1 MTEEERLDMLADHY
15 RGFMSD
21 NKENKK
27 KDRAVWLENLDG
39 APGYMCSKCE
49 AIFDSTTPFCPNCKS
64 PMEKEVDMVNEPP
77 HYKTDKGFE
86 CIDVIEVSLGKK
98 GCIDFCL
105 GNALKY
111 LFRCKKKHDNS
122 IEDLKKAKWY
132 IDEANRRLD
141 LLEKYGDD

>member
-21 NKENKK
+21 KPVEELP
-27 KDRAVWLENLDG
+27 DAVRQLVEDANEI
-39 APGYMCSKCE
+39 K
-49 AIFDSTTPFCPNCKS
+49 
-64 PMEKEVDMVNEPP
+64 VDMVNEPP

>member
-1 MTEEERLDMLADHY
+1 
-15 RGFMSD
+15 MS
-21 NKENKK
+21 KK
-27 KDRAVWLENLDG
+27 KDIAEWIEVDRSFDRGFE
-39 APGYMCSKCE
+39 CSKCGV
-49 AIFDSTTPFCPNCKS
+49 FFLHTTPFCPNCKS
-64 PMEKEVDMVNEPP
+64 IMTLESRTDVLKEYDDYFMDEKEVDMVNEPP

-86 CIDVIEVSLGKK
+86 CIDVIEVSLGKQ

>member
-1 MTEEERLDMLADHY
+1 MMDTEERLEMMADQY
-15 RGFMSD
+15 RGFMPD
-21 NKENKK
+21 NK
-27 KDRAVWLENLDG
+27 
-39 APGYMCSKCE
+39 
-49 AIFDSTTPFCPNCKS
+49 
-64 PMEKEVDMVNEPP
+64 EKEVDMVNEPP
-77 HYKTDKGFE
+77 HYMTDKGFE
-86 CIDVIEVSLGKK
+86 CIDVIEVSLGKQ

-111 LFRCKKKHDNS
+111 LFRCKKKHKNS

>member
-1 MTEEERLDMLADHY
+1 MC
-15 RGFMSD
+15 
-21 NKENKK
+21 KK
-27 KDRAVWLENLDG
+27 NNRAEWLVNLDG

-49 AIFDSTTPFCPNCKS
+49 AIFDCPTPICPNCESTMISRTYDK
-64 PMEKEVDMVNEPP
+64 EKEVDMVNEPP

-86 CIDVIEVSLGKK
+86 CIDVIEVSLGKQ

-111 LFRCKKKHDNS
+111 LFRCKKKHANS